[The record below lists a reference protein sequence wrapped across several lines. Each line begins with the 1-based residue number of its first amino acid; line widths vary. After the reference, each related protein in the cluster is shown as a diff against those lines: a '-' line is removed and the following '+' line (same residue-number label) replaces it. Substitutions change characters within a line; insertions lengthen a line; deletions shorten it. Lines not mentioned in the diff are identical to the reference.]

1 MNQEPSPC
9 LHVITTSSFKRGVGG
24 KRGTKPTDPVSPVF
38 PVIFSQGWSVM
49 MLRSR
54 GVISGVS
61 DHRRTVLSLLQL
73 AMVNGRL

>member
-1 MNQEPSPC
+1 MIQESSPR
-9 LHVITTSSFKRGVGG
+9 LQGSRTSRFEAGPDSASH
-24 KRGTKPTDPVSPVF
+24 TDPLSPVF

-54 GVISGVS
+54 GVISGVR

-73 AMVNGRL
+73 AMVNGRLG